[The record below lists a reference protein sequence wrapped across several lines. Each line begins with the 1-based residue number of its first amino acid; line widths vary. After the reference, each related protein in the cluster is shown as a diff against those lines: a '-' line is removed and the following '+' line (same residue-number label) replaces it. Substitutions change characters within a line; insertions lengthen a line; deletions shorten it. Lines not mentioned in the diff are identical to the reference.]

1 MIRLISISIN
11 IFIVLNLNLVQ
22 ILAIYSEI
30 TRSNRLFHYQLKK
43 LILLLFQTCLSNGI
57 PVIVIRG
64 MSDLAGGQSGENA
77 MDTYG
82 SLAALNTAKAVLK
95 FISKL
100 PGYNSR

>member
-1 MIRLISISIN
+1 
-11 IFIVLNLNLVQ
+11 
-22 ILAIYSEI
+22 
-30 TRSNRLFHYQLKK
+30 
-43 LILLLFQTCLSNGI
+43 LSNGI